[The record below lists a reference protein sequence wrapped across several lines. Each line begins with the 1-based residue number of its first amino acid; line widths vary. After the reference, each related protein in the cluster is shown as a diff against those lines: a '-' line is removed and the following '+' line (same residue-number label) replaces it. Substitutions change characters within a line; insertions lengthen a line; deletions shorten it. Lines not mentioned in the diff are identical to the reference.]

1 MSVEKKDPFADISDE
16 DRATMDQ
23 CHRMH
28 INVNMRNWIV
38 ASLLLLIPMLARRF
52 WPTPWYIWGAT
63 AIVCWP
69 TGMFIGGIV
78 V

>member
-1 MSVEKKDPFADISDE
+1 MSVENKDPFADISDE

-28 INVNMRNWIV
+28 TNVNMRNWII
-38 ASLLLLIPMLARRF
+38 ASVLLITPMLIHHF
-52 WPTPWYIWGAT
+52 YPSPWYIWGA
-63 AIVCWP
+63 AAVVCWP
-69 TGMFIGGIV
+69 VGMFIGGIV